1 MSVEASSWGLPRPWS
16 DAAGREVSFLY
27 GIAFWLALIQVSI
40 AASQIVLAVVL
51 CVWLYRVG
59 RGELALERFSLNK
72 PLAAYALL
80 SFAAALLSFDP
91 AMSVHASRKLLLLMV
106 PLMLVSSVRHT
117 RSVETLVLV
126 LIVMADI
133 GALVGLW
140 QYFFGELG
148 DLDHRIHGF
157 MGHYMTYSGLLMS
170 VGIFAIAGLMFRGS
184 HHRFFSG
191 SVAVIGLALVL
202 TLTRSAWIGI
212 VVATLTLAFLRDRRL
227 LLLAP
232 ILALAAVM
240 VLPRSVE
247 QRLGSFLSPDT
258 SGMDRIY
265 MLHSG
270 AQMVANHPWLGVG
283 LNMVADVYPI
293 YRMPEAPLRKNPHLH
308 NNIAQ
313 IAAERGLP
321 CLLAWLTLITVAFLA
336 SVRAFER
343 ARHDPRARSLAA
355 GAMGVMLA
363 GFLAG
368 QFEYNFG
375 DSEFQMLFLF
385 AMTVPW
391 MLETSS
397 GPNAPNSPN
406 IKDDQT
412 DRES

>member
-1 MSVEASSWGLPRPWS
+1 MSVEASSWALARPWS
-16 DAAGREVSFLY
+16 DAPGREVSFLY

-59 RGELALERFSLNK
+59 RGELAFLRFSLNE

-126 LIVMADI
+126 LILMADI

-140 QYFFGELG
+140 QYLFGELG

-170 VGIFAIAGLMFRGS
+170 VGIFAIAGLMFRGR
-184 HHRFFSG
+184 HHRFFLG
-191 SVAVIGLALVL
+191 SVAVIGVALVL

-240 VLPRSVE
+240 VLPRGVE

-283 LNMVADVYPI
+283 LNMVKDVYPI

-321 CLLAWLTLITVAFLA
+321 CLLAWLSLIAVAFVA
-336 SVRAFER
+336 SARAFKR

-397 GPNAPNSPN
+397 GPNAPNV
-406 IKDDQT
+406 KDDQT

>member
-1 MSVEASSWGLPRPWS
+1 MSVAASSWALARPWS
-16 DAAGREVSFLY
+16 DEPRREARFLY

-40 AASQIVLAVVL
+40 AASQIVLAVLL
-51 CVWLYRVG
+51 CIWAYRVA
-59 RGELALERFSLNK
+59 RGELSFPRLSMNK
-72 PLAAYALL
+72 PLALYALL
-80 SFAAALLSFDP
+80 SFAAALVSFDP
-91 AMSVHASRKLLLLMV
+91 AMSLHASRKLLLLMV

-126 LIVMADI
+126 LILVADI

-148 DLDHRIHGF
+148 GIDHRIHGF

-184 HHRFFSG
+184 HRAFFLG
-191 SVAVIGLALVL
+191 SVTVIGLALVL

-212 VVATLTLAFLRDRRL
+212 IVATLTLAFLRDRRL

-232 ILALAAVM
+232 ILALAAIT
-240 VLPRSVE
+240 VLPRGVE
-247 QRLGSFLSPDT
+247 QRLGSFLTPDT

-265 MLHSG
+265 MLESG
-270 AQMVANHPWLGVG
+270 MQMVANHPWLGVG
-283 LNMVADVYPI
+283 LNMVEDVYPI

-321 CLLAWLTLITVAFLA
+321 CLLAWLSLIVVTFAA
-336 SVRAFER
+336 SARAFER
-343 ARHDPRARSLAA
+343 ARHDPRERALAA
-355 GAMGVMLA
+355 GALGVMLA
-363 GFLAG
+363 SFLAG

-391 MLETSS
+391 MLGTSS
-397 GPNAPNSPN
+397 EPNAPNVPN
-406 IKDDQT
+406 VNDDPT